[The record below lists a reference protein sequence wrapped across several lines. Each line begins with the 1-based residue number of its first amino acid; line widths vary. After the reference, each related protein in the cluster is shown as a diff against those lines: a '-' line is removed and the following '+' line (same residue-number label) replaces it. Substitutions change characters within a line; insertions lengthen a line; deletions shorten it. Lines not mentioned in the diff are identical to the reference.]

1 MQCIPYIGW
10 KTRGALEVGFES
22 FSRPVDRVM
31 HSLVGSLWHAN
42 SLTYG
47 ACSNTNLRPA
57 LDFTRQCWFC
67 NEYFYAGETNGC
79 NKRSCAPNLAIRNDV

>member
-31 HSLVGSLWHAN
+31 HSLVGSLRHAN
-42 SLTYG
+42 SLTYS

-57 LDFTRQCWFC
+57 LVLPLRM
-67 NEYFYAGETNGC
+67 
-79 NKRSCAPNLAIRNDV
+79 KPVLLSLPVLAAV